1 MIWTVIFYCIAREG
15 FIGLLLFLFVMTM
28 AILNIL
34 QTDEIFFSL
43 FYTDIYRW

>member
-1 MIWTVIFYCIAREG
+1 
-15 FIGLLLFLFVMTM
+15 MTM